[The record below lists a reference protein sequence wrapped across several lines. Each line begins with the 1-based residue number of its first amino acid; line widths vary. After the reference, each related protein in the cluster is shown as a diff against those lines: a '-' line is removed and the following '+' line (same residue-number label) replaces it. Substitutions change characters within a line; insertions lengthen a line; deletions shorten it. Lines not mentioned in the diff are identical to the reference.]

1 MSFMDSPT
9 AFIRKEIVDALDE
22 AQDSGDT
29 VEVHPRAASPR
40 RPLLTSKSFEDP
52 RKLPA
57 PPPIEPGLSNI
68 SSLTSAEIDDPEL
81 LILASKTAPPPFLA
95 KQAARRASAPADSLA
110 DLAAAAKRIPR
121 PAKRRFVPLLTFA
134 LGALLATAAF
144 FWSPAVDLVLPR
156 VALSDAN
163 VHRPKPTCVDEACA
177 VWAHPLRIGAFSP

>member
-57 PPPIEPGLSNI
+57 PPAQSVSNI

-95 KQAARRASAPADSLA
+95 KQAARRASAPAESLT
-110 DLAAAAKRIPR
+110 DLAAAAKQIAA
-121 PAKRRFVPLLTFA
+121 AKQ
-134 LGALLATAAF
+134 
-144 FWSPAVDLVLPR
+144 
-156 VALSDAN
+156 
-163 VHRPKPTCVDEACA
+163 
-177 VWAHPLRIGAFSP
+177 